1 MKKFLLVLMTFFC
14 LSTAVFAED
23 AAPAAV
29 SASDGTPLITSLPER
44 KAPGTLKDVLTPA
57 DAQKVQKLV
66 SDMIVD
72 YNLNKNRMSPE
83 TWSQDILKRRLTG
96 VSGQRVGEITAE
108 IGGGIKLTAEKKQAL
123 DKAVQGGESK
133 QNWLEGQVSKYIKKA
148 VDATTTTPEEG
159 SKNQMSGFS
168 LAEVDFGGRS
178 LTDLEAETLRQEL
191 LADNDTGLKTA
202 VAAALVLA
210 ANDPSIKVVGNAAP
224 RLLATIAIN
233 SVEEAKTVLKVKNG
247 SISGKEGAVRLGD
260 MAMASIVGLLA
271 GFDYKQIGFIAG
283 TAAGTAA
290 GGAIDGATGG
300 ISLGTITINGALI
313 GAYLGEKIGTKL
325 GATLNQTLDA
335 KLHAKIVSEFEGFI
349 GNTVLIVLNIRDVKP
364 AVEQIDQAAGEA
376 AQEAGIKPEPA
387 QGQPGLPADAG
398 YLDKAWYYLKQSGS
412 WCADKASAA
421 WNGLVD
427 LIGSG
432 WQVMTGYWDLGYK
445 KATGMF

>member
-1 MKKFLLVLMTFFC
+1 MKKLLLILLACWC
-14 LSTAVFAED
+14 LSSVALAED

-29 SASDGTPLITSLPER
+29 STSDGTPLITSVPER
-44 KAPGTLKDVLTPA
+44 KAPSTLKDVLTPE

-72 YNLNKNRMSPE
+72 YNINKGKLTAE
-83 TWSQDILKRRLTG
+83 AWSKDVLKRRLTG
-96 VSGQRVGEITAE
+96 VSEQRIGEITAE
-108 IGGGIKLTAEKKQAL
+108 IANAIKLTAEKKQSL

-133 QNWLEGQVSKYIKKA
+133 QNWLEGQVNKYIKKA
-148 VDATTTTPEEG
+148 VDATTSTPEEE
-159 SKNQMSGFS
+159 SKSQMSGFS
-168 LAEVDFGGRS
+168 LAGVDFGGKS

-210 ANDPSIKVVGNAAP
+210 SGDPSIKVVGNAAP

-247 SISGKEGAVRLGD
+247 SISGKEGAIRLGD
-260 MAMASIVGLLA
+260 MAMASIVGMLA

-325 GATLNQTLDA
+325 GTTLNQTLDA
-335 KLHAKIVSEFEGFI
+335 KLHAKIVSEFEGFL

-364 AVEQIDQAAGEA
+364 AVEEINQSAGEA
-376 AQEAGIKPEPA
+376 AQQAGVKPEA
-387 QGQPGLPADAG
+387 ATEQSGLPADAG
-398 YLDKAWYYLKQSGS
+398 YLDKAWYYLKEGGS

-421 WNGLVD
+421 WKGLVD

-432 WQVMTGYWDLGYK
+432 WQIMTGYWDAGYK
-445 KATGMF
+445 KATGVF